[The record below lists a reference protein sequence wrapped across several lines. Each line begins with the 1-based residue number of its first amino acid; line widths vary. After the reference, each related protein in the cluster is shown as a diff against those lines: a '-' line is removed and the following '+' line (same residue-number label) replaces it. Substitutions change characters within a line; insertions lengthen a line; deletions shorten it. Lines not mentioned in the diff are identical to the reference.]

1 MRHFYDMTNVSI
13 SGRDLFA
20 PSRLE
25 DQPAVDWPLFSDNTS
40 GVLARDKEAGY
51 DLAKLAESLKNESV
65 VYHSPSEAVLDDLI
79 AKLQEFKLTKIEIG
93 ILLGIGLLL
102 LSNIIL
108 AVTVKRHG
116 HTLHKMALAILAVY
130 KNIPMTDSFVL
141 KSDPVKTT
149 TESINA
155 LAVSPLVVSDWG
167 PYWTNSLV
175 LVVSFA
181 ITMGCLKVALSRR
194 AYFYVDL
201 TSQTESLQIK
211 IAELPTAG
219 RCYGLRTSQKSL
231 KATIRAGWFGS
242 RLSFHAR
249 HWFFYHLVSG
259 TATALPPHTWL
270 APWTARK
277 ARRILLGEHVVTNFL
292 VYTHHYIMWKDNPL
306 TGSDAQ
312 AISNSGLVDGDDYNY
327 HGESVV

>member
-1 MRHFYDMTNVSI
+1 M
-13 SGRDLFA
+13 
-20 PSRLE
+20 
-25 DQPAVDWPLFSDNTS
+25 
-40 GVLARDKEAGY
+40 
-51 DLAKLAESLKNESV
+51 
-65 VYHSPSEAVLDDLI
+65 
-79 AKLQEFKLTKIEIG
+79 TKIEIG
-93 ILLGIGLLL
+93 ILLGIGILL
-102 LSNIIL
+102 LSNIML

-116 HTLHKMALAILAVY
+116 HTLHKMALALLAVHQ
-130 KNIPMTDSFVL
+130 NIPMMESFVL
-141 KSDPVKTT
+141 KTDPVKTT
-149 TESINA
+149 MESVNA
-155 LAVSPLVVSDWG
+155 LAVGAFATSDWG

-175 LVVSFA
+175 LVISLT

-231 KATIRAGWFGS
+231 KAPIGAGWFGS

-259 TATALPPHTWL
+259 TVTALPAHTWL

-277 ARRILLGEHVVTNFL
+277 ARRILLGEHAVTNFL
-292 VYTHHYIMWKDNPL
+292 VYTHHYIMWKDNPM
-306 TGSDAQ
+306 TGGDAQ
-312 AISNSGLVDGDDYNY
+312 AISNTGLIDGDDYHY
-327 HGESVV
+327 SGDSVV